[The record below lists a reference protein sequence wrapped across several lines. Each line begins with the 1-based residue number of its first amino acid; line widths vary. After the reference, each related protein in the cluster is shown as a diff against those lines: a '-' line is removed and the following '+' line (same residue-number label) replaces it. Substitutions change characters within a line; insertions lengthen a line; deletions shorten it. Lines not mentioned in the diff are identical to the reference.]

1 MSWQPPAGEPEP
13 GVERPT
19 AEELPYNPVSEHRGL
34 LRRVGGGLA
43 AGGLL
48 LLKWLGAALALLGK
62 AKFLFTFLISIG
74 AWALVAP
81 LPFAIGIVVMLL
93 AHELGHAFWAKRE
106 GLEVSAITFVPFL
119 GAATLLEKPKDVYT
133 DAKVALAGPGIGGLA
148 AAAALWLG
156 NSQDSDAIRMVAY
169 LGFLLNVFNLAPVTP
184 LDGGVVAQAFHP
196 SFWMV
201 GLFAV
206 ALLAFAHPNIILW
219 LILALCIYSFWRS
232 WTHRNDPAFL
242 AYRQITWRQRVTIG
256 VAYLV
261 IAGALV
267 AGMEASYVSRAW
279 GS

>member
-1 MSWQPPAGEPEP
+1 MSWQPPTEERDTDVTAPPPLPEP
-13 GVERPT
+13 
-19 AEELPYNPVSEHRGL
+19 PVQEQRGL
-34 LRRVGGGLA
+34 FRRVGGGIA
-43 AGGLL
+43 AGALL
-48 LLKWLGAALALLGK
+48 LVKWAGAALALLGK
-62 AKFLFTFLISIG
+62 AGFLFSFLISIG
-74 AWALVAP
+74 AWALFAP

-133 DAKVALAGPGIGGLA
+133 DAKVALAGPAIGGLA

-156 NSQDSDAIRMVAY
+156 NHQDSDPIRMVAY
-169 LGFLLNVFNLAPVTP
+169 LGFLLNLFNLAPVSP

-196 SFWMV
+196 AFWLV

-219 LILALCIYSFWRS
+219 LILAACIWSFYRS

-242 AYRQITWRQRVTIG
+242 AYRRITWSQRVIVG
-256 VAYLV
+256 VAFLV
-261 IAGALV
+261 IAGLLV
-267 AGMEASYVSRAW
+267 AGMEVSYVARTW
-279 GS
+279 Q

>member
-1 MSWQPPAGEPEP
+1 MSWQPPTE
-13 GVERPT
+13 ERDTDVT
-19 AEELPYNPVSEHRGL
+19 APAPLPDPPVQQQRGL
-34 LRRVGGGLA
+34 LRRVGGGIA
-43 AGGLL
+43 AGALL
-48 LLKWLGAALALLGK
+48 LVKWAGAALALLGK
-62 AKFLFTFLISIG
+62 AGFLFSFLISIG
-74 AWALVAP
+74 AWALFAP

-133 DAKVALAGPGIGGLA
+133 DAKVALAGPAIGGLA

-156 NSQDSDAIRMVAY
+156 QNQDSDPIRMVAY
-169 LGFLLNVFNLAPVTP
+169 LGFLLNLFNLAPVSP

-196 SFWMV
+196 AFWLV

-219 LILALCIYSFWRS
+219 LILAACIWSFYRS

-242 AYRQITWRQRVTIG
+242 AYRRISWSQRVIIG
-256 VAYLV
+256 VAFLV
-261 IAGALV
+261 IAGLLV
-267 AGMEASYVSRAW
+267 AGMEASYVARTW
-279 GS
+279 Q